1 MNITSVS
8 GQDLY
13 RILFGRDV
21 GTKVNVKDD
30 IPESRNPDGT
40 VRRFDRLDVSDT
52 YKIDPDTSSVIS
64 LFETGDEAYS
74 ALMRFRGFTSDKDFA
89 KHFADIGKRLDTAYA
104 EGKFTE
110 EEYNELNTGLGE
122 YISHMK
128 EKNDVWRAKREL
140 LNDSSF
146 SPVNIMTGDTE
157 KDKKMMDDFGLEKK
171 KAIDSI
177 LNRKGFRTPIEK
189 MMEMINNFRYAN
201 ASNLNGINYGI

>member
-30 IPESRNPDGT
+30 IPDSRNPDGT

-89 KHFADIGKRLDTAYA
+89 RHFADIGKRLDTAYA

-110 EEYNELNTGLGE
+110 DEYNELNAGLGE

-128 EKNDVWRAKREL
+128 EKNDVWRANREFL
-140 LNDSSF
+140 TNEDYFL
-146 SPVNIMTGDTE
+146 PVNIMTGDDE
-157 KDKKMMDDFGLEKK
+157 KDKKMMEDFWSEKK

-177 LNRKGFRTPIEK
+177 LNRPGFRTPLEK
-189 MMEMINNFRYAN
+189 LMEMINKMRYMQPM
-201 ASNLNGINYGI
+201 I